1 MGFEKLPILLQKGD
15 EKMTDLK
22 YWLWLTLTLHQQSRK
37 VTALLEKFDTPLDIY
52 SAKEADFRGIEN
64 LTSRDIKALCNKSL
78 KYTQKVMD
86 DCRKNAI
93 RIMTFDSPYYP
104 KKLANIFDPP
114 YVLYVKSAER
124 IDLNNELTIAMIGT
138 REMTKYGRVAA
149 IGLANDLASAGVTIV
164 SGMARGI
171 DGASLSGALR
181 AGGKTIAVLG
191 CGADIAY
198 PPEHDEMMEQ
208 IAQTGMVI
216 TEYPPGSPPLPQH
229 FPVRNR
235 IISGLCSGTVVVES
249 PASGGSL
256 ITASL
261 ALEQGRDVFAVPG
274 NINSPYSDGANELIR
289 NGAHLIS
296 SALDIIS
303 EYRDE
308 YINIFKKAVNTEHER
323 AVFDFREDSSEQTT
337 VSEPEPARPVLSNE
351 MFCSLPDN
359 EKQIVDALGVVPM
372 HADILLDKTKLSA
385 QELNAALTMLEMKG
399 IVRQH
404 AGRHFALIL

>member
-1 MGFEKLPILLQKGD
+1 
-15 EKMTDLK
+15 MTDLK
-22 YWLWLTLTLHQQSRK
+22 YWLWLTLSLHQQSRK

-52 SAKEADFRGIEN
+52 NAKEADFIGIEN
-64 LTSRDIKALCNKSL
+64 ITIRDIKQLCNKSL

-86 DCRKNAI
+86 DCRKNGI

-138 REMTKYGRVAA
+138 REMSDYGRDAA
-149 IGLANDLASAGVTIV
+149 IGLANDLALAGVTIV

-198 PPEHDEMMEQ
+198 PPEHDKMMEQ

-256 ITASL
+256 ITSSL

-308 YINIFKKAVNTEHER
+308 YINIFEKAVNTEHER
-323 AVFDFREDSSEQTT
+323 AVFDFRENPASEPKEQTE
-337 VSEPEPARPVLSNE
+337 VNEHAPVRPVLSNE
-351 MFCSLPDN
+351 VFGSLPDN
-359 EKQIVDALGVVPM
+359 EKKIVDALGVIPI
-372 HADILLDKTKLSA
+372 HADILLDKTKLSV

>member
-1 MGFEKLPILLQKGD
+1 
-15 EKMTDLK
+15 MTDLK

-37 VTALLEKFDTPLDIY
+37 ITALLEKFDTPLDVY
-52 SAKEADFRGIEN
+52 NAKEADFFGIYN
-64 LTSRDIKALCNKSL
+64 LTIRDIKSLCNKSL

-86 DCRKNAI
+86 DCRKNGI

-104 KKLANIFDPP
+104 KNLSNIFDPP
-114 YVLYVKSAER
+114 YVLYVKSKER
-124 IDLNNELTIAMIGT
+124 IDLNNELLIAMIGT
-138 REMTKYGRVAA
+138 REMSKYGRTAA

-171 DGASLSGALR
+171 DGASLAGALR
-181 AGGKTIAVLG
+181 AGGRTIAVLG

-198 PPEHDEMMEQ
+198 PPEHDKMMEQ

-249 PASGGSL
+249 PATGGSL

-303 EYRDE
+303 EYSDE
-308 YINIFKKAVNTEHER
+308 YVNIFKKAVNTEHER
-323 AVFDFREDSSEQTT
+323 AVFDFRKNTDEISDKQT
-337 VSEPEPARPVLSNE
+337 VSCEPEQAKPVLDNKVFS
-351 MFCSLPDN
+351 SLPDN
-359 EKQIVDALGVVPM
+359 EKRIVDVLGVVPM
-372 HADILLDKTKLSA
+372 HADILLDKTNLSV

>member
-1 MGFEKLPILLQKGD
+1 
-15 EKMTDLK
+15 MTDLK
-22 YWLWLTLTLHQQSRK
+22 YWLWLTLSLHQQSRK
-37 VTALLEKFDTPLDIY
+37 VTALLEKFDTPLDVY
-52 SAKEADFRGIEN
+52 NAKEADFFGIEN
-64 LTSRDIKALCNKSL
+64 LTTRDIKTLCNKSL
-78 KYTQKVMD
+78 KYAQKVMD
-86 DCRKNAI
+86 DCRKKGI
-93 RIMTFDSPYYP
+93 RIMTFDSEYYP

-114 YVLYVKSAER
+114 YVLYVKSAKR
-124 IDLNNELTIAMIGT
+124 IDLNKELTIAMIGT

-149 IGLANDLASAGVTIV
+149 IGLANDLALAGVTIV

-198 PPEHDEMMEQ
+198 PPEHDKMMEQ

-274 NINSPYSDGANELIR
+274 NINSQYSDGANELIR

-308 YINIFKKAVNTEHER
+308 YINIFEKAVNTEHER
-323 AVFDFREDSSEQTT
+323 AVFDFREDGAEKAKEQTIIN
-337 VSEPEPARPVLSNE
+337 EPEPARPVLSNE
-351 MFCSLPDN
+351 IFCSLPDN

-372 HADILLDKTKLSA
+372 HADILLDKTKLSV